1 MRSVD
6 DQIARLL
13 STIDALEPFPVSLTD
28 ARGCIAAEPVYSMR
42 MLPLFD
48 SAGIDG
54 YAVMAGDVANAHSGA
69 PVTLEILDRVMP
81 GRIPTSILRSGYA
94 VRVFTGAHLPENTQS
109 IVNIDDVEEL
119 ETTIQISKSVE
130 FGANIRFAAE
140 DVQEGDLVIDEG
152 QLIGPTQIALLASVG
167 RGNLTCFPRPRIV
180 VLSIGSDLL
189 EPGTVLSPGK
199 STDTN
204 GVMLASAV
212 VESGGIAYRVGPIA
226 DDPGSIRRVLE
237 EQLVRADLVIAVG
250 GSSSTAYDSL
260 LQVGKEI
267 GEMEYASIAI
277 HPKIAHG
284 FGRIG
289 DENIPIIVL
298 PGNPVTA
305 FLAFEIFVK
314 PVIMKLRGVETF
326 GERSY
331 HSALLSGRIESMPG
345 KRQFVRA
352 SFEIDEQGR
361 NRVTPLSNQAVHLIA
376 GLAQTDCLIII
387 PEAVL
392 EVNDGD
398 VVDILMLSG
407 IDT

>member
-6 DQIARLL
+6 EQISLL
-13 STIDALEPFPVSLTD
+13 LGTIEALEPFPVSLTD

-48 SAGIDG
+48 SAGADG
-54 YAVMAGDVANAHSGA
+54 YAVIASDVVQASQET
-69 PVTLEILDRVMP
+69 PVTLEILDRVTP
-81 GRIPTSILRSGYA
+81 GRIPTSVLRSGYA
-94 VRVFTGAHLPENTQS
+94 VRVFTGSHLPEHTQS
-109 IVNIDDVEEL
+109 VVGIEDVEEL
-119 ETTIQISKSVE
+119 ETSIHVKRPVE
-130 FGANIRFAAE
+130 YGTNIRFASEDIAE
-140 DVQEGDLVIDEG
+140 GELVIDEG
-152 QLIGPTQIALLASVG
+152 DLIGPTQIALLASIG
-167 RGNLTCFPRPRIV
+167 RGNITCHPRPRIV

-199 STDTN
+199 ITDTN

-226 DDPGSIRRVLE
+226 DDPSSIKRVLE

-250 GSSSTAYDSL
+250 GSRSTAYDSL
-260 LQVGKEI
+260 LKVGKEI
-267 GEMEYASIAI
+267 GDMEYAGIAI

-289 DENIPIIVL
+289 EENIPIIVL

-326 GERSY
+326 GERTY
-331 HSALLSGRIESMPG
+331 HSALLSGGIESIPG
-345 KRQFVRA
+345 KRHFIRA
-352 SFEIDEQGR
+352 TFEIDEQGR
-361 NRVTPLSNQAVHLIA
+361 NRVTPLENQAVHLIR

-407 IDT
+407 IES

>member
-6 DQIARLL
+6 EQISLL
-13 STIDALEPFPVSLTD
+13 LGTIEALEPFPVSLTD
-28 ARGCIAAEPVYSMR
+28 ARGCIAAEPVHSLR

-48 SAGIDG
+48 SAGADG
-54 YAVMAGDVANAHSGA
+54 YAVIVSDVLHASQET
-69 PVTLEILDRVMP
+69 PITLEILDRVMP

-94 VRVFTGAHLPENTQS
+94 VKVFTGSHLPENTQVVIS
-109 IVNIDDVEEL
+109 LDDVEEFETSIHVKRSL
-119 ETTIQISKSVE
+119 EY
-130 FGANIRFAAE
+130 GANIRFAAE
-140 DVQEGDLVIDEG
+140 DVAEGELVIDEG
-152 QLIGPTQIALLASVG
+152 DLIGPTQIALLASIG
-167 RGNLTCFPRPRIV
+167 RGTITCHPRPRIV

-199 STDTN
+199 ITDTN

-226 DDPGSIRRVLE
+226 DDPSSIKRVLE

-260 LQVGKEI
+260 LKVGQEI
-267 GEMEYASIAI
+267 GVMEYAGIAI

-289 DENIPIIVL
+289 EENIPIIVL

-326 GERSY
+326 GERTY
-331 HSALLSGRIESMPG
+331 HSALLSGHIESLPG
-345 KRQFVRA
+345 KRHFVRA
-352 SFEIDEQGR
+352 TFEIDEQGR
-361 NRVTPLSNQAVHLIA
+361 NRVTPLENQAVHLIR
-376 GLAQTDCLIII
+376 GLAETDCLIII

-407 IDT
+407 IES

>member
-6 DQIARLL
+6 EQISSLL
-13 STIDALEPFPVSLTD
+13 STIEALEPFPVSLTD
-28 ARGCIAAEPVYSMR
+28 ARGCIASEPVQALR

-48 SAGIDG
+48 SAGVDG
-54 YAVMAGDVANAHSGA
+54 YALIASDVINASVDS
-69 PVTLEILDRVMP
+69 PVSLEVLDRVMP

-94 VRVFTGAHLPENTQS
+94 ARVFIGSHLPENTQAVIS
-109 IVNIDDVEEL
+109 LDDVEEL
-119 ETTIQISKSVE
+119 ETSIRVVKAVE
-130 FGANIRFAAE
+130 YGANIRYTAE
-140 DVQEGDLVIDEG
+140 DVREGDVVIDEG
-152 QLIGPTQIALLASVG
+152 QLIGPTQIALLASIG
-167 RGNLTCFPRPRIV
+167 RGSITCYPRPRIV

-189 EPGTVLSPGK
+189 EPGTALTPGK
-199 STDTN
+199 ITDTN

-212 VESGGIAYRVGPIA
+212 VDSGGIAYRVGPIG
-226 DDPGSIRRVLE
+226 DDPHSIQRVLE

-260 LQVGKEI
+260 FKVCQEI
-267 GEMEYASIAI
+267 GEIEYASIAI

-289 DENIPIIVL
+289 EENIPIIVL

-331 HSALLSGRIESMPG
+331 HSALLDGRIGSTPG
-345 KRQFVRA
+345 KRHFVRA
-352 SFEIDEQGR
+352 TFEIDEQGR
-361 NRVTPLSNQAVHLIA
+361 NRVTPLENQAVHLIK
-376 GLAQTDCLIII
+376 GLAETECLIII
-387 PEAVL
+387 PESVL

-398 VVDILMLSG
+398 IVDILMLSG
-407 IDT
+407 INS